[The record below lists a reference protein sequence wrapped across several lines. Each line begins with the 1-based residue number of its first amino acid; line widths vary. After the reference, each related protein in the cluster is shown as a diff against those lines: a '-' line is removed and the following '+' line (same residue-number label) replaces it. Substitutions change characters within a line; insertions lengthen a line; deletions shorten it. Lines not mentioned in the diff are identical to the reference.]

1 MLPSDVA
8 EERLAEMFSRFA
20 NTSERMLSC
29 IHRDGNKTLS
39 DGRTSLGMSFL
50 FALLTVIVWLLGG
63 GMGSLIPLTASGMAL
78 ILYVEQRASGTGI
91 HHAGSEIARSLMTNG
106 YVVDWDPVRVT
117 MPDAAQ
123 WAKHYLSL
131 LHHLGWT
138 DGRSPQEGLED
149 EAVSAAGPTA
159 EEAGISLSEALAAG
173 AQRFKQHSI
182 FNVGLILAQRPGAR
196 ALGTERQW
204 AKLGRTVSPDAVPII
219 ILWPFGPVAHLFEVE
234 DTLPPYDRDSIGDPF
249 AVSGHF
255 DPGSLARLETN
266 LQTQKS
272 FAITVRR
279 ARTGFSQAG
288 SAAAQGSVP
297 VQGAL
302 ALDTRSHTAEGIA
315 GKVPSW
321 RINISDRLSAPEQF
335 VTLCHELAHIFCG
348 HLGACNWHDNRELSG
363 WADRGSLPRATQEV
377 EAETVAWIVARRA
390 GLKTGSKQYIEGY
403 EPLASWADF
412 DREVVVRAANRIES
426 LAGIKYGSPTI
437 PRTTNRA

>member
-1 MLPSDVA
+1 MQPSDVA

-29 IHRDGNKTLS
+29 IQRDGDKTLS
-39 DGRTSLGMSFL
+39 DARTNLGISFL
-50 FALLTVIVWLLGG
+50 FALVAVVAWLLGG
-63 GMGSLIPLTASGMAL
+63 GMGSIIPLGASGLAL
-78 ILYVEQRASGTGI
+78 IVYVELRASGTGI
-91 HHAGSEIARSLMTNG
+91 HHAAFEIERSLMADG
-106 YVVDWDPVRVT
+106 YVVDGDPINVT

-131 LHHLGWT
+131 FPHVGWT
-138 DGRSPQEGLED
+138 DGRSPEEGLED
-149 EAVSAAGPTA
+149 QAVSASGHTA
-159 EEAGISLSEALAAG
+159 EEARISLSEALAVG
-173 AQRFKQHSI
+173 AHRFKQHSI

-204 AKLGRTVSPDAVPII
+204 AKLGRTVSSDAVPII

-234 DTLPPYDRDSIGDPF
+234 DTLPPYDRDTIGDPF
-249 AVSGHF
+249 AISGHF

-302 ALDTRSHTAEGIA
+302 ALDTRSHTTEGIA

-321 RINISDRLSAPEQF
+321 RINISDRLSASEQF

-348 HLGACNWHDNRELSG
+348 HLGACNWHHDRELSG
-363 WADRGSLPRATQEV
+363 WPDRGFLPRATQEV

-390 GLKTGSKQYIEGY
+390 GLETGSKQYIEGY
-403 EPLASWADF
+403 APLASWSDF
-412 DREVVVRAANRIES
+412 DREIVIRAANRIES
-426 LAGIKYGSPTI
+426 LANIKYS
-437 PRTTNRA
+437 